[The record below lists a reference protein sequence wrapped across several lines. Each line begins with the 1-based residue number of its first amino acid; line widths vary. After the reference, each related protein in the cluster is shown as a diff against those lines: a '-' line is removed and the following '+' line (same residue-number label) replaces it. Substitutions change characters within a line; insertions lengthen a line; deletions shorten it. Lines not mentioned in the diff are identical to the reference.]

1 MSEVQSRPS
10 APRGRSSA
18 RGGRGGY
25 SSRGPRSQKTN
36 GDHKSAGSIDASAEE
51 GELGQ
56 LRQQY
61 AIQLA
66 TIKETFPDWT
76 DLDLLLALHESDGD
90 LNVASEKILEGFT
103 PTPACIYSAAQ
114 C

>member
-18 RGGRGGY
+18 RGARGGY

-56 LRQQY
+56 LKQQY
-61 AIQLA
+61 AVQLA
-66 TIKETFPDWT
+66 TIRETFPDWT

-90 LNVASEKILEGFT
+90 LNVASEKILEGFALT
-103 PTPACIYSAAQ
+103 TALCGSRSL